1 MREQTVERDAAEGA
15 RKKALNEEYR
25 QSDCGGVHKEAGNV
39 K

>member
-1 MREQTVERDAAEGA
+1 MREQTIEGDAAEGA
-15 RKKALNEEYR
+15 RTEALNEEYR